1 VPLSRKAEVGRQF
14 IIAADGDPAIE

>member
-1 VPLSRKAEVGRQF
+1 VPLSREAEVVRRL